1 MHKDLDKIHVMR
13 ERQLTQGIHAF
24 VILGFFALVGS
35 LSRAFYVG
43 WHDIMYLHIA
53 LYLIVLGTALFR
65 GYLSFLLRASIILS
79 TAFVLGVA
87 GLASWGLAG
96 FGLPALFA
104 FCILSTMIFGTR
116 AGVISSAVSIALV
129 GIIGSA
135 VVRGILT
142 FEFDPDIYLTSFG
155 SWVTAMFGITIAAGL
170 IVVALGTMNRQ
181 LIELVESLDAHNI
194 HLLEANRQLERE
206 IREHKR
212 VEEERRLLEARLRR
226 AQKMEVVGTMAGG
239 VAHDLNNIL
248 AAAVSYPEVLLL
260 QVPQDSPLRRPLEAI
275 KKSSMKAAAVVNDL
289 LTLAR
294 GGVATAEIT
303 NLNLIVSEYLSSP
316 EFEKLKSY
324 HPEVDVDIHMEED
337 LLNTPGSPV
346 HLMKTLMN
354 LVSNAAEAMPNGGT
368 LSIRTE
374 QRNISH
380 PMKGYDE
387 IGPGDYA
394 ILEVSDTGTGI
405 SPEDMERIFEPFYTK
420 KMMGKSGTGLGMAVV
435 WGTVKDHKGHIE
447 VKSLEGEGTTFTLY
461 FPVTRRPLPQTRP
474 PSSIKE
480 FAGSGESILV
490 VDDVEEQREVAT
502 RLLSELG
509 YSVTTV
515 PSGEKALEYLE
526 HGSVDMI
533 ILDMIMEPG
542 MDGLATYKKI
552 IELHP
557 GQKVLITSGFS
568 ETDRVREAQRLGAG
582 AYLKKP
588 YLLEKLGLALR
599 TALER

>member
-1 MHKDLDKIHVMR
+1 MHKDLDKIHMMR
-13 ERQLTQGIHAF
+13 ERQLTRGIHAF

-43 WHDIMYLHIA
+43 WHYIMYLHIA

-79 TAFVLGVA
+79 TTFVLGVA
-87 GLASWGLAG
+87 GLASWGLAS
-96 FGLPALFA
+96 FGLAALFA

-116 AGVISSAVSIALV
+116 AGVISSAISIAVV

-135 VVRGILT
+135 VVHGILT
-142 FEFDPDIYLTSFG
+142 FKFDPDIYLTSFS
-155 SWVTAMFGITIAAGL
+155 SWVASMFGIAITAGL

-181 LIELVESLDAHNI
+181 LTELVENLDAHNI

-212 VEEERRLLEARLRR
+212 VEKERRRLEARLRR
-226 AQKMEVVGTMAGG
+226 AQKMEVVGTLAGG

-248 AAAVSYPEVLLL
+248 AAAVGYPELLLL
-260 QVPQDSPLRRPLEAI
+260 QVPQDSPLRKPLEAI
-275 KKSSMKAAAVVNDL
+275 KKSGMKAAAIVNDL

-294 GGVATAEIT
+294 RGVATAEIT

-316 EFEKLKSY
+316 EFEELKSY
-324 HPEVDVDIHMEED
+324 HPEVDMEIDMEED

-354 LVSNAAEAMPNGGT
+354 LVSNAAEAMPSGGT

-374 QRNISH
+374 RRHISQ
-380 PMKGYDE
+380 PVKGYDE

-420 KMMGKSGTGLGMAVV
+420 KIMGKSGTGLGMAVV
-435 WGTVKDHKGHIE
+435 WSTVKDHKGHIE

-461 FPVTRRPLPQTRP
+461 FPLTRRPLPQTRP

-480 FAGSGESILV
+480 YVGRGESILV
-490 VDDVEEQREVAT
+490 VDDVEEQREIAF

-515 PSGEKALEYLE
+515 PSGEKALEHLE

-533 ILDMIMEPG
+533 ILDMIMDPG
-542 MDGLATYKKI
+542 MDGLTTYKKI

-557 GQKVLITSGFS
+557 GQKVIIASGFS

-582 AYLKKP
+582 IYLKKP
-588 YLLEKLGLALR
+588 YLLENLGIAVR
-599 TALER
+599 TALGR